1 MSNMMEILR
10 SLYENPVFDGGGGTA
25 KDGVVR
31 ADMGLDN
38 KEFGTSRE
46 EGEAGGD

>member
-31 ADMGLDN
+31 A
-38 KEFGTSRE
+38 GTSRE
-46 EGEAGGD
+46 EGETGED